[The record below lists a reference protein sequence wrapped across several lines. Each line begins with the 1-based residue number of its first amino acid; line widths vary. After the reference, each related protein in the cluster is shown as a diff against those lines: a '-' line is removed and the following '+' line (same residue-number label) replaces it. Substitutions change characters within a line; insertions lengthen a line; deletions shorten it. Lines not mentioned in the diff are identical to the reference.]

1 MAELTPSGAVDALSE
16 KVEALSGKAAE
27 LSSTLLYT
35 DDNCIDNL
43 KTEIASIVSEL
54 NNCITELSGYA
65 STMEVNKV
73 W

>member
-35 DDNCIDNL
+35 
-43 KTEIASIVSEL
+43 EIERIVKEL
-54 NNCITELSGYA
+54 NSGITELAGYA
-65 STMEVNKV
+65 STMEDTKV

>member
-27 LSSTLLYT
+27 LSFTLLYT

-43 KTEIASIVSEL
+43 KTEIESIVKEL
-54 NNCITELSGYA
+54 NSGITELSGYA
-65 STMEVNKV
+65 STMEDNKV